1 MKLALLADV
10 HANLEA
16 LTACLARAEEAGAD
30 GHAFLGDL
38 VGYGADPE
46 AVLEIVEAHVR
57 RGAIAVQG
65 NHDLAVVD
73 DREASG
79 LGATAGESVA
89 WTRRRLGE
97 RHRAFLAGLPLV
109 VRRDSAFFVHAS
121 ADAPERFTY
130 VTDPVRAARS
140 LGGAGDASWVFCG
153 HVHEQALWFAGASN
167 HPVPFHPEPAVPIP
181 VPPRRRWLAIAG
193 SVGQP
198 RDGRVAACWAMAD
211 LSRAILTFHRVP
223 YDWATAARKVRAA
236 GLPERLALR
245 LEQGE

>member
-16 LTACLARAEEAGAD
+16 LTACLAGAEEAGAD

-46 AVLEIVEAHVR
+46 AVLEIVEEHVR
-57 RGAIAVQG
+57 RGAIVVKG
-65 NHDLAVVD
+65 NHDAALLD
-73 DREASG
+73 LREAAS
-79 LGATAGESVA
+79 LGGAAGEAIA
-89 WTRRRLGE
+89 WTRSRLGE
-97 RHRAFLAGLPLV
+97 RHRAFLAGLPLT
-109 VRRDSAFFVHAS
+109 VRRDSALFVHAS

-130 VTDPVRAARS
+130 VTDPVRAASS
-140 LGGAGDASWVFCG
+140 LEGAGDASYVFCG
-153 HVHEQALWFAGASN
+153 HVHEPVLYFTGASN
-167 HPVPFHPEPAVPIP
+167 RPVPFHPEPAVPIP
-181 VPPRRRWLAIAG
+181 VPRRRRWLAIVG

-198 RDGRVAACWAMAD
+198 RDGKTAACWAMAD
-211 LSRAILTFHRVP
+211 LERSTLTFHRVP

-236 GLPERLALR
+236 GLPERLAIR